1 MRALP
6 ERCDRTGA
14 APGSRVAKFPA
25 PDQTADPLA
34 ASYWCASTTA
44 AIAVALAGNRI
55 EVSRMSYFSVFFAI
69 LMVVARL
76 VPLVISRYADLSLA
90 RVRARSL
97 AELLTTARPGVLVM
111 GRDADGSVI
120 VVAAA
125 TDGKDRDEPARV

>member
-1 MRALP
+1 L
-6 ERCDRTGA
+6 
-14 APGSRVAKFPA
+14 A

-44 AIAVALAGNRI
+44 ALAAALAVNRI
-55 EVSRMSYFSVFFAI
+55 EVGRMSHFSVFFAI
-69 LMVVARL
+69 LMVIARL

-97 AELLTTARPGVLVM
+97 AELLAARPGVLVM
-111 GRDADGSVI
+111 ERDADGSVI

>member
-1 MRALP
+1 
-6 ERCDRTGA
+6 
-14 APGSRVAKFPA
+14 
-25 PDQTADPLA
+25 
-34 ASYWCASTTA
+34 
-44 AIAVALAGNRI
+44 
-55 EVSRMSYFSVFFAI
+55 MSYFSVFFAI